1 MLASTRPKKWTAHT
15 IYGAFRAVCETIRAF
30 KHVFS
35 GQLSTVALAPYEKS
49 VGYCTSPPALPSVG
63 PASPALPRPTRLV
76 LLSTWHACSTLHRLT
91 CLTPLVPLSHQKITT
106 WVVVHAGAS
115 AGTLY

>member
-76 LLSTWHACSTLHRLT
+76 LLSTWHACPTLRRLT